1 MKLKKVKVIIQLNDG
16 TFIENFTKLGYVFTK
31 EINRSGE
38 YFIETAKKRLLK
50 FNINDSTL
58 ILVKK

>member
-1 MKLKKVKVIIQLNDG
+1 MKQVKVIIQLNDG

-31 EINRSGE
+31 EIKRSGE
-38 YFIETAKKRLLK
+38 YCKSIAIKRLEK
-50 FNINDSTL
+50 FQINDATL